1 MYDTNVASSLTFHD
15 PELELASVGV
25 LIFPTRQNPLPSV
38 AQLSMDQ
45 CYYSSVIELNFR
57 NFY

>member
-25 LIFPTRQNPLPSV
+25 LIFPTRDEGQSFSNVNHYIISLE
-38 AQLSMDQ
+38 SMK
-45 CYYSSVIELNFR
+45 Y
-57 NFY
+57 